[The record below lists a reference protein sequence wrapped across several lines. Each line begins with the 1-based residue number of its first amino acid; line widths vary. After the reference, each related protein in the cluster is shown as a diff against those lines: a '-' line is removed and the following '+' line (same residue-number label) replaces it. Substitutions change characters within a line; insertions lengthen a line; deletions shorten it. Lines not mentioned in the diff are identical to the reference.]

1 MRVELKGNYFIHF
14 FGMLLLIV
22 SGILTPM
29 KLLAQDQP
37 SLELETN
44 PVTCTGNGTI
54 TASLNADGNPT
65 DLIFQLFRSGEN
77 SALLENESGIFSNLP
92 VGTYQVAAAFT
103 LNESP
108 LEISAE
114 VELVSLFEPL
124 SYTVSSQNLCD
135 NDLGSI
141 EVIVNQG
148 NPETFELRGEAERPP
163 QASPIF
169 EAIPAGKYTVIVTDE
184 CGDRLSQSFEVQKA
198 EFILEEDFQEF
209 PATLSSCGEIN
220 VGHLVRA
227 VGAEIAY
234 PLQARF
240 TVSAPDG
247 SSQEITTE
255 LSEGG
260 ATESVIFGNLPFF
273 TGEAY
278 TYDLEVTDN
287 CGQTAVL
294 ENNLIDRQLT
304 ISEDLFWGAGLCG
317 KRRLSIKPINFVP
330 PYTVSFTDYPGDF
343 DPELFNEEYP
353 GPFTEENLFF
363 GSEEMPI
370 PFGTYS
376 FSITDACGST
386 ASLNREFRDLLSGPV
401 ATVYKGC
408 GPSTGSLQLNSFDYE
423 FTRIEM
429 TAGPASYDG
438 QFPLDLSENISLSD
452 PRRFFMSNLPAGDY
466 EFTSYTTCDTEHVTE
481 VTIEGAEI
489 LTNDLNIEENCG
501 SFNLSLNHQD
511 NLDENQT
518 TRFGIQKRN
527 EDTGEW
533 GDPETGLVYE
543 EGEELNDENSIL
555 IVNGATTINL
565 SYYGNLRLVKSI
577 RIWKNGQDIVPNEPS
592 YNFCLETLE
601 AFEVNERSSFTS
613 VNTFQC
619 VEGNYELSV
628 DASGYPPITYKI
640 VEKDGLPFE
649 IDNGSDPLFQNL
661 EAGRYRVQLEDACGN
676 LTNTTVQIS
685 GENLPRIIPEN
696 LCEGDNGSLSIKNL
710 DFLSFE
716 WFNKANPDEVLSTSS
731 SLEFTPFNLAT
742 HEGVY
747 GVRLSNDTP
756 GSCLNETLE
765 FTIDEASLNP
775 ESGTGQEVIV
785 CKGEI
790 VDLFDFLEGPYND
803 YGTWEELSNSGAL
816 VGNVWSSANLN
827 TGTYTFEYT
836 ITGICSG
843 EKSTQVTIDLSEVP
857 PAPLGEGLQEF
868 CAPGDYTVADLVA
881 IGENIQ
887 WYLTPEGS
895 DRISNET
902 SLESG
907 RTYYAEQQADGCPSD
922 QRLPVE
928 VVLYP
933 EVTGYEIQ
941 ESQTLYQMEVPEI
954 LIGETAAGG
963 SGDFSYQWE
972 IQSGE
977 AEWVPITGAT
987 NKDFSA
993 PPLME
998 TTRFRRIT
1006 EDPVCGS
1013 FTSNEVIITVEVAPI
1028 VANDDQFGPF
1038 RNFEEHRLP
1047 SIYANDSLKLEPVTG
1062 EDVSLSILSITDEA
1076 GEEQN
1081 LVYSLDENGS
1091 FFLPEDTPPN
1101 TYLLQ
1106 YRICQSDVPTN
1117 CSEAQIRLTVIGISM
1132 DLEKSI
1138 DRNQAVRGEMVDFT
1152 LSLTNTSSF
1161 PLEEVQVTELLPE
1174 GLMLLSTSPQASEE
1188 GIWFVPE
1195 IQPDETV
1202 LLELTVLAASEGS
1215 FINEVRVEVENFN
1228 ETVASEELQVR
1239 PVMVD
1244 LSIQKASGTEPVRD
1258 GDDFEYL
1265 LTITNDGMDEAANVR
1280 IVDFL
1285 PPNLQYVEASVQNSG
1300 LPAAPSFRQEGQQL
1314 IWELERFPVGA
1325 ELEIRLTVS
1334 AMEDGRISNRAEVS
1348 SEGVDTA
1355 PENNT
1360 ALEQKNILPLF
1371 IPNVIKPDFD
1381 GKNDTFVIRAD
1392 HKFDRVEVLIFNRW
1406 GDLVFGAEDY
1416 QNDWAA
1422 EGLLSGT
1429 YYYQVRG
1436 VDARGNEKEYQ
1447 GWIQVIKE

>member
-14 FGMLLLIV
+14 FGMLLLLV
-22 SGILTPM
+22 SGILAPL

-37 SLELETN
+37 SLALDTN
-44 PVTCTGNGTI
+44 PVTCTGNGAI
-54 TASLNADGNPT
+54 TASLEVEGDPT
-65 DLIFQLFRSGEN
+65 DLIFRLFRSGEA
-77 SALLENESGIFSNLP
+77 SPLIENESGIFSDLP
-92 VGTYQVAAAFT
+92 VGNYQVAAAFN
-103 LNESP
+103 LDESP
-108 LEISAE
+108 LEVSAE

-124 SYTVSSQNLCD
+124 SYTVSSQNLCE
-135 NDLGSI
+135 NELGSI

-148 NPETFELRGEAERPP
+148 HPETFELRGDAERPP
-163 QASPIF
+163 QENPVF
-169 EAIPAGKYTVIVTDE
+169 EAVPAGKYTVIVTDE

-198 EFILEEDFQEF
+198 EFILEEEFQEF
-209 PATLSSCGEIN
+209 QAALSSCGEIT
-220 VGHLVRA
+220 VGHLVRS

-240 TVSAPDG
+240 TVFAPDG
-247 SSQEITTE
+247 STQEITTD

-260 ATESVIFGNLPFF
+260 ASEGVIFGNLPFY

-278 TYDLEVTDN
+278 SYDLEVTDN
-287 CGQTAVL
+287 CGQAAVL

-317 KRRLSIKPINFVP
+317 KRRLSIKPTNFVP
-330 PYTVSFTDYPGDF
+330 PYTVSFTEYPEDF
-343 DPELFNEEYP
+343 DPELFNEGYP

-386 ASLNREFRDLLSGPV
+386 ASISREFRDLLSGPV
-401 ATVYKGC
+401 PTVYKGC
-408 GPSTGSLQLNSFDYE
+408 GPTTGSLQLNSFDYE

-429 TAGPASYDG
+429 TEGPASYDG
-438 QFPLDLSENISLSD
+438 QFPLDLSENISQND
-452 PRRFFMSNLPAGDY
+452 PRRFFISNLPAGDY

-533 GDPETGLVYE
+533 GHPETGLVYE

-577 RIWKNGQDIVPNEPS
+577 RVWKNGQDIVPNEPS

-775 ESGTGQEVIV
+775 ESGTGQKVIV

-803 YGTWEELSNSGAL
+803 YGTWEELSNSAAL
-816 VGNVWSSANLN
+816 VGNVWSSGNQN

-843 EKSTQVTIDLSEVP
+843 EKSTQVTIQLSEVP
-857 PAPLGEGLQEF
+857 PAPQGEGLQEF
-868 CAPGDYTVADLVA
+868 CAPGDYTVGDLVA
-881 IGENIQ
+881 IGDNIQ
-887 WYLTPEGS
+887 WYLTPEGNTLLS
-895 DRISNET
+895 DET
-902 SLESG
+902 GLESG
-907 RTYYAEQQADGCPSD
+907 RTYYAEQQAEGCPSD
-922 QRLPVE
+922 QRLPVD

-933 EVTGYEIQ
+933 VVTGYEIQ
-941 ESQTLYQMEVPEI
+941 ESQTLYQMEVPEM

-963 SGDFSYQWE
+963 SGDLSYQWE
-972 IQSGE
+972 IQSGDT
-977 AEWVPITGAT
+977 EWVSIAGAT

-998 TTRFRRIT
+998 TTRFRRVT
-1006 EDPVCGS
+1006 EDPICGS

-1028 VANDDQFGPF
+1028 VANSDQFGPF

-1047 SIYANDSLKLEPVTG
+1047 SIYANDSLKLEPVAG

-1106 YRICQSDVPTN
+1106 YRICQSEVPTN
-1117 CSEAQIRLTVIGISM
+1117 CSEAQIRMTVIGISM

-1152 LSLTNTSSF
+1152 LSLTNTSRFS
-1161 PLEEVQVTELLPE
+1161 LEEVHVTELLPE
-1174 GLMLLSTSPQASEE
+1174 GLMLLSTSPQASDE
-1188 GIWFVPE
+1188 GIWVVPE

-1215 FINEVRVEVENFN
+1215 FINEARVEVENFN

-1244 LSIQKASGTEPVRD
+1244 LSVQKSSGTEPVRD
-1258 GDDFEYL
+1258 GDEFEYL
-1265 LTITNDGMDEAANVR
+1265 LTITNDGMDEAASVR

-1285 PPNLQYVEASVQNSG
+1285 PPNLQYVQASVQNTG

-1392 HKFDRVEVLIFNRW
+1392 HKFDQVEVLIFNRW

-1447 GWIQVIKE
+1447 GWIQVIKD

>member
-1 MRVELKGNYFIHF
+1 MRVELKGNYLIRF
-14 FGMLLLIV
+14 FGILFLLF
-22 SGILTPM
+22 SSILTP
-29 KLLAQDQP
+29 LTLAAQDEP
-37 SLELETN
+37 NLVLETN

-54 TASLNADGNPT
+54 SASLEVESDPT
-65 DLIFQLFRSGEN
+65 DLIYRLFRLGED
-77 SALLENESGIFSNLP
+77 SPLVENESGVFSDLP
-92 VGTYQVAAAFT
+92 VGTYLVAAVFT
-103 LNESP
+103 LNENP
-108 LEISAE
+108 LEVSAE
-114 VELVSLFEPL
+114 IELVSNFQPL
-124 SYTVSSQNLCD
+124 SYTVSAQNLCE
-135 NDLGSI
+135 NALGSI
-141 EVIVNQG
+141 EVVVNQG
-148 NPETFELRGEAERPP
+148 NPETFELRGDVERPP
-163 QASPIF
+163 QASPVF
-169 EAIPAGKYTVIVTDE
+169 DAIPAGKYTVVVTDE

-198 EFILEEDFQEF
+198 EFILEEEFQQFQAE
-209 PATLSSCGEIN
+209 LSSCGEIA
-220 VGHLVRA
+220 VGHLVRS

-240 TVSAPDG
+240 TVFAPDG
-247 SSQEITTE
+247 STQEITTE

-260 ATESVIFGNLPFF
+260 ATESVIYGNLPFY

-278 TYDLEVTDN
+278 SYDLEVTDN

-294 ENNLIDRQLT
+294 ENNLIDRTLT

-317 KRRLSIKPINFVP
+317 KRRLSIKPTNFVA
-330 PYTVSFTDYPGDF
+330 PYTVSFTEYPGDF
-343 DPELFNEEYP
+343 DPELFNEGYP

-386 ASLNREFRDLLSGPV
+386 ASISREFKDLLSGPV
-401 ATVYKGC
+401 PTVYKGC
-408 GPSTGSLQLNSFDYE
+408 GPTTGSLQLNSFDYE
-423 FTRIEM
+423 FTLIEM
-429 TAGPASYDG
+429 TAGPASFAG
-438 QFPLDLSENISLSD
+438 QLPLDLSENISQND

-466 EFTSYTTCDTEHVTE
+466 EFTSYTTCNTEHVTE
-481 VTIEGAEI
+481 ITIEGAEI

-527 EDTGEW
+527 TDTGEW
-533 GDPETGLVYE
+533 GHPETGMSYV
-543 EGEELNDENSIL
+543 EGEELNAENSIL

-565 SYYGNLRLVKSI
+565 SYYGELRLVKSI
-577 RIWKNGQDIVPNEPS
+577 RVWKNGQDIIPNEPS

-601 AFEVNERSSFTS
+601 EFEVKERSSFTS
-613 VNTFQC
+613 INTFQC
-619 VEGNYELSV
+619 VEGSYELSV

-649 IDNGSDPLFQNL
+649 INNGSDPLFQNL

-685 GENLPRIIPEN
+685 GENLPKIIPEN

-716 WFNKANPDEVLSTSS
+716 WFNKANPDEVLSTEP

-775 ESGTGQEVIV
+775 EPGIGQEVIV

-790 VDLFDFLEGPYND
+790 VDLFDFLEGPYNN

-816 VGNVWSSANLN
+816 VGNVWSSANLT

-843 EKSTQVTIDLSEVP
+843 ERSTQVTINLSAVP
-857 PAPLGEGLQEF
+857 PAPQGEGLQEF
-868 CAPGDYTVADLVA
+868 CAPGNFTVADLVA
-881 IGENIQ
+881 TGENIQ
-887 WYLTPEGS
+887 WYLTPEGTNPLS
-895 DRISNET
+895 SET

-933 EVTGYEIQ
+933 EVTGFEIQ
-941 ESQTLYQMEVPEI
+941 ENQTVYQMEVPQI
-954 LIGETAAGG
+954 LIGETASGG

-972 IQSGE
+972 IQSGD
-977 AEWVPITGAT
+977 AEWVLITGAT
-987 NKDFSA
+987 NKDFPA

-1013 FTSNEVIITVEVAPI
+1013 YTSNEAILTVEVAPI
-1028 VANDDQFGPF
+1028 VANGEQFGPF
-1038 RNFEEHRLP
+1038 KNFEEHRLP
-1047 SIYANDSLKLEPVTG
+1047 SIFANDSLKLEPVTG

-1101 TYLLQ
+1101 SYLLQ
-1106 YRICQSDVPTN
+1106 YRICQSEVPTN
-1117 CSEAQIRLTVIGISM
+1117 CAEAQIRITVIGISM

-1138 DRNQAVRGEMVDFT
+1138 DRTQAVQGELVDYT
-1152 LSLTNTSSF
+1152 LSLTNTSLF
-1161 PLEEVQVTELLPE
+1161 PLEEVQVTDLLPE
-1174 GLMLLSTSPQASEE
+1174 GLMLLSTSPQASEG
-1188 GIWFVPE
+1188 GIWVIPE
-1195 IQPDETV
+1195 IQPDETI
-1202 LLELTVLAASEGS
+1202 LLELSVLAASEGS
-1215 FINEVRVEVENFN
+1215 FTNEARVEVENFD

-1244 LSIQKASGTEPVRD
+1244 LSIQKTSGTEPVRD
-1258 GDDFEYL
+1258 GDEFEYL
-1265 LTITNDGMDEAANVR
+1265 LTITNDGMDEAARVR

-1285 PPNLQYVEASVQNSG
+1285 PPNLQYLQASVQNTG
-1300 LPAAPSFRQEGQQL
+1300 LPAAPQFRQEGQQL
-1314 IWELERFPVGA
+1314 IWELDRFPVGA

-1334 AMEDGRISNRAEVS
+1334 AREDGRISNRAEVS
-1348 SEGVDTA
+1348 SEGVDTQ

-1360 ALEQKNILPLF
+1360 ALEQKSILPLF

-1392 HKFDRVEVLIFNRW
+1392 HKFDQVEVLIFNRW

-1436 VDARGNEKEYQ
+1436 MDAQGNEKEYQ